1 VDDHRKGDNKDKFL
15 SKYMS
20 MKKRVLI
27 ASIIFSVVFILSI
40 FSREIGM
47 CPPYSYSTCS
57 DFSESLAML
66 FFPILPLFFFSLVTY
81 FMREEIFQ
89 SWWRFA
95 RVWVPLSM
103 IAILLAPAYASD
115 WMFPIDKGRIAFF
128 TAVVFVIIS
137 LILIVR
143 EKLRLRK

>member
-1 VDDHRKGDNKDKFL
+1 
-15 SKYMS
+15 
-20 MKKRVLI
+20 MKKIVLI
-27 ASIIFSVVFILSI
+27 ASVAFSAVFVVSIL
-40 FSREIGM
+40 SREIGM

-81 FMREEIFQ
+81 FMRDEVFQ

-95 RVWVPLSM
+95 RVWVPVSM

-115 WMFPIDKGRIAFF
+115 WMFPVDKGRIAFF
-128 TAVVFVIIS
+128 TSLLFMIIS
-137 LILIVR
+137 LILIIR
-143 EKLRLRK
+143 TKWKLQK